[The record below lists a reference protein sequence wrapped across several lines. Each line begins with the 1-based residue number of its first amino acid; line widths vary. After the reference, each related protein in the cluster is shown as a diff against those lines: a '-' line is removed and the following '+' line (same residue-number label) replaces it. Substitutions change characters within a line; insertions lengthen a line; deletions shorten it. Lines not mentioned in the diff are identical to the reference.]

1 MNYID
6 IRNTICRRLGLQK
19 SESDF
24 VRFFKNYLE
33 CYTLK
38 DRRVMKQAFD
48 RYLLFLS
55 GLPPETR
62 KKAPSQDSVQS
73 FADFLEASSKGCGA
87 YSTFSRFKKVVRK
100 AVGTGILPQDPCRGI
115 RISPGANGLT
125 KDILSDD
132 EIRRLLETHPAK
144 ENPDIRNAF
153 IVSLY
158 TGLRYCD
165 VRNLKYSDIDFSNK
179 LLTVNQSKTRGRCA
193 NSLVHIPLRDDIIQ
207 LITASGKDTQLF
219 ALPSHPTCLKALR
232 TWTKE
237 AGISKHITWH
247 CARHTFAT
255 NILMNGADVRV
266 VADLLGHS
274 SLKYVEIY
282 TRAID
287 RKKIQ
292 AVNSLPPLK

>member
-55 GLPPETR
+55 ALPPETR
-62 KKAPSQDSVQS
+62 KKEPCHDSVQS
-73 FADFLEASSKGCGA
+73 FADFLEAGSKGCGA
-87 YSTFSRFKKVVRK
+87 YSTFSRFKKAVRK
-100 AVGTGILPQDPCRGI
+100 AVDMGILTKDPCKGI
-115 RISPGANGLT
+115 RISQGAKGLT
-125 KDILSDD
+125 KDILSDN
-132 EIRRLLETHPAK
+132 EIRQLLKTHPAK
-144 ENPDIRNAF
+144 ENTQIRNAF
-153 IVSLY
+153 ILSLY

-165 VRNLKYSDIDFSNK
+165 VRTLKYSDIDFSNK

-207 LITASGKDTQLF
+207 LMAAPGKHTNLF
-219 ALPSHPTCLKALR
+219 ILPSHPTCLKALR

-255 NILMNGADVRV
+255 NILKNGADVRV
-266 VADLLGHS
+266 VSDLLGHS

-287 RKKIQ
+287 KKKIQ
-292 AVNSLPPLK
+292 AVNSLPALQ

>member
-1 MNYID
+1 MNFS
-6 IRNTICRRLGLQK
+6 TIYHSICGHLAQQNQ
-19 SESDF
+19 ESDF
-24 VRFFKNYLE
+24 VRFFRNYLD
-33 CYTLK
+33 CYFLK

-48 RYLLFLS
+48 KYLFFLS

-62 KKAPSQDSVQS
+62 KKAPNHDTVQL
-73 FADFLEASSKGCGA
+73 FAEYLEAGSKGCGA
-87 YSTFSRFKKVVRK
+87 YSTYSRFKKAVRK
-100 AVGTGILPQDPCRGI
+100 AVDSGILKKDPCKGI

-179 LLTVNQSKTRGRCA
+179 LLTVNQSKTRRRCA

-207 LITASGKDTQLF
+207 LIAAPGKDTKLF
-219 ALPSHPTCLKALR
+219 SLPSHPTCLKALR
-232 TWTKE
+232 IWTKE

-255 NILMNGADVRV
+255 NILKNGADVRV